1 MASSDN
7 ISIQLMQTIINS
19 VKKNGVDG
27 TLKMLNSDT
36 TSVDID
42 DENIKSIIEIV
53 CEEFSINVEELIYDK
68 YIRGDN
74 KYAIGFCLFY
84 LYHNYSVG
92 EIQEKGAFKFKD
104 KSVLSRYRQLISRL
118 DSKNQ
123 ADIPYLKIKSRL
135 DKKINN
141 IKK

>member
-27 TLKMLNSDT
+27 TLKILNSDT

-42 DENIKSIIEIV
+42 DENIKSIIDIV
-53 CEEFSINVEELIYDK
+53 CEEFSINVDELIYDK

-92 EIQEKGAFKFKD
+92 EIQERGAFKFKD
-104 KSVLSRYRQLISRL
+104 KSVLSRYRQLISNL
-118 DSKNQ
+118 DAKNK
-123 ADIPYLKIKSRL
+123 ADIHYLKIKSRL

>member
-1 MASSDN
+1 MAEIEST
-7 ISIQLMQTIINS
+7 SIQLLQTMISSI
-19 VKKNGVDG
+19 KKNGIDG
-27 TLKMLNSDT
+27 TLKLLKSE
-36 TSVDID
+36 SIGVEID
-42 DENIKSIIEIV
+42 DDNIKSIIEVV
-53 CEEFSINVEELIYDK
+53 CDEFSIDVEELFYDK

-92 EIQEKGAFKFKD
+92 EIQQKGAFKFKD
-104 KSVLSRYRQLISRL
+104 KSVLSRYRQLISKL

>member
-1 MASSDN
+1 MGSEETT
-7 ISIQLMQTIINS
+7 SIQFLQS
-19 VKKNGVDG
+19 VITSIKKNGMGG
-27 TLKMLNSDT
+27 TLKLLNSESMD
-36 TSVDID
+36 VDID
-42 DENIKSIIEIV
+42 DENIKNIIEIV

-92 EIQEKGAFKFKD
+92 EIQQKGAFKFKD

-118 DSKNQ
+118 DPKNQ
-123 ADIPYLKIKSRL
+123 ADIPYLKIKIRL

>member
-1 MASSDN
+1 MAISDT
-7 ISIQLMQTIINS
+7 ISIQFLQS
-19 VKKNGVDG
+19 VISSIKKNGIDG
-27 TLKMLNSDT
+27 TLKILNNDALV
-36 TSVDID
+36 VDIE

-104 KSVLSRYRQLISRL
+104 KSVLSRYRQLIGKL
-118 DSKNQ
+118 D
-123 ADIPYLKIKSRL
+123 
-135 DKKINN
+135 
-141 IKK
+141 